1 MDWIVGLECR
11 APGCGRRFWLCRKC
25 YRGQRYCSEPCRE
38 RGYRECGRA
47 RQRRYRR
54 RFEVR
59 RRQAQAAAKYRAC
72 HGADRAGESVRADPP
87 LAECAEAAAVAG
99 AGEIFAA
106 AHFVIYATLP
116 AVRPQQ
122 YEVVRCERCGRMGQP
137 FLPLSAARAEAPP

>member
-1 MDWIVGLECR
+1 VDWIVGLECR

-59 RRQAQAAAKYRAC
+59 RRQAQAAAKYRAS
-72 HGADRAGESVRADPP
+72 HGAGGAGEPLRSDPP
-87 LAECAEAAAVAG
+87 AAESGGGVPVAAEQ
-99 AGEIFAA
+99 EIFAA

-122 YEVVRCERCGRMGQP
+122 YEAARCERCGRMGQP
-137 FLPLSAARAEAPP
+137 FLPQSAARAEAPP